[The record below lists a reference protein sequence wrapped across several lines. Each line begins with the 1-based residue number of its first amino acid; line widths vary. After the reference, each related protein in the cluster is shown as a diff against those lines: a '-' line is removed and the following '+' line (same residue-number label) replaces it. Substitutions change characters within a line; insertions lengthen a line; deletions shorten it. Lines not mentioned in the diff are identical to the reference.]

1 MDSHL
6 KKIIYS
12 ELDDTLNNVEI
23 IFYGNSIWFINR
35 EQEYWYLKL
44 EDEFLWW
51 RYDFF
56 TSFFT
61 LFSLNSNEFSLVIY
75 EWFLNK
81 VSQRIPESL
90 KFNLEGKIKKHSTNS
105 YFKKNNRINSF
116 SLDTDY
122 LWNVNKVLNDTNNSK
137 INL

>member
-105 YFKKNNRINSF
+105 HFKKNNRVNSF